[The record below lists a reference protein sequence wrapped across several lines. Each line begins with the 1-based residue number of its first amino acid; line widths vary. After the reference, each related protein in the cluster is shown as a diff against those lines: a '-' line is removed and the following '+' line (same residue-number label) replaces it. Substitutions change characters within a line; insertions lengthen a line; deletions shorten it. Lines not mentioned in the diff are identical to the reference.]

1 MSALL
6 SGLLGAGGSLIQ
18 GLFGQSSAQASM
30 DFQREVL
37 QNRNQWMV
45 QDLRK
50 AGLNPI
56 LAAGATSSGSA
67 LGAQAHIDNPGEKAV
82 SSAMQYKMAQ
92 IQYKMADIAKDKLIT
107 EQREAESRI
116 NLNNALGTKA
126 IAEANAVLPEMKL
139 TSAKTAESLA
149 SAENLGSSAL
159 VNYENVKVA
168 QAKVVEIHGQVSKL
182 AADIR
187 RSEAERR
194 HIIEQIKVARTQ
206 AAKNALEADLTKAN
220 IKLTRHAEV
229 GKRLANMGIQ
239 IDNQIKGLGLQK
251 SIAES
256 DYYGSTLGRYFH
268 MFEKIVDSISPLK

>member
-30 DFQREVL
+30 DFQKEVL

-67 LGAQAHIDNPGEKAV
+67 PGAQAHIDNPGEKAV
-82 SSAMQYKMAQ
+82 SSAMQYKMAE
-92 IQYKMADIAKDKLIT
+92 IAKDKLIT

-126 IAEANAVLPEMKL
+126 IAEANAVVPEMKL
-139 TSAKTAESLA
+139 TSAKTTESLA
-149 SAENLGSSAL
+149 SAEQLGSSAM

-168 QAKVVEIHGQVSKL
+168 RAKVVEIYGTVSKL
-182 AADIR
+182 EADIR
-187 RSEAERR
+187 RAEAERR

-206 AAKNALEADLTKAN
+206 AVKNALEARLAKAN
-220 IKLTRHAEV
+220 LEVTRQIEV
-229 GKRLANMGIQ
+229 GKRLANMGIE
-239 IDNQIKGLGLQK
+239 IDNQIKELGLSK
-251 SIAES
+251 ATAES
-256 DYYGSTLGRYFH
+256 DYYSKELGRF
-268 MFEKIVDSISPLK
+268 MVNVDKIIKSISPLSFIFK

>member
-1 MSALL
+1 MLAAGLISAGGALL
-6 SGLLGAGGSLIQ
+6 Q

-67 LGAQAHIDNPGEKAV
+67 PGAQAHIDNPGEAAV
-82 SSAMQYKMAQ
+82 SSAMQYKL
-92 IQYKMADIAKDKLIT
+92 ADIAKDKLIT
-107 EQREAESRI
+107 DQREAESRI
-116 NLNNALGTKA
+116 NLNNALGVKA
-126 IAEANAVLPEMKL
+126 IAESNAVVPQMKL
-139 TSAKTAESLA
+139 TSAKTTESLA
-149 SAENLGSSAL
+149 SAEQLGSSAM

-168 QAKVVEIHGQVSKL
+168 QAKVVEIYGQVSKL
-182 AADIR
+182 EADIR

-194 HIIEQIKVARTQ
+194 HLIEQIKVARSQ
-206 AAKNALEADLTKAN
+206 AAKNALEADLAKAN
-220 IKLTRHAEV
+220 IKLTRQAEV
-229 GKRLANMGIQ
+229 GKRLANLGIQ

-251 SIAES
+251 VTSES
-256 DYYGSTLGRYFH
+256 DYYSSTLGQYFH
-268 MFEKIVDSISPLK
+268 KFGKIVDSISPLK